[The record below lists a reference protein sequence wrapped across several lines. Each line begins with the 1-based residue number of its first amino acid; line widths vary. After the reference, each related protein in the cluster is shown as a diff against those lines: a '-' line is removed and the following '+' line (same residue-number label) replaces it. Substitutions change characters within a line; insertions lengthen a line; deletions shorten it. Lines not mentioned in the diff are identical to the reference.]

1 MLGDF
6 NRAFDVHGPGDHVW
20 REIDDGSPAG
30 LDLWRLPFQQES
42 DRWRGTGRHH
52 PRPIDFL
59 VFDDRAWQ
67 RVDRATFRQVSYDA
81 ADRDEARGTP
91 SDHCPIAVDLRL
103 E

>member
-59 VFDDRAWQ
+59 VFDDQ
-67 RVDRATFRQVSYDA
+67 DG
-81 ADRDEARGTP
+81 ARGTP
-91 SDHCPIAVDLRL
+91 SDHCPITVDLRL